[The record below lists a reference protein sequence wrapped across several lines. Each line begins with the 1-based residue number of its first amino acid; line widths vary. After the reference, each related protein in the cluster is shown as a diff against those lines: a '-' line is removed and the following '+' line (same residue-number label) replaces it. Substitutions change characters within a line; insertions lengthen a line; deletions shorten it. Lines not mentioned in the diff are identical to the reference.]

1 MFHAPNLHLAMRL
14 LTKLFVW
21 KQHKILMICFTVVF
35 LVKREIVDLMLR
47 SPEKLQKQVG
57 TGLKASYLSLG
68 ILSPGGIE
76 DFFQLD
82 GMFMN

>member
-1 MFHAPNLHLAMRL
+1 
-14 LTKLFVW
+14 
-21 KQHKILMICFTVVF
+21 
-35 LVKREIVDLMLR
+35 MLR

-68 ILSPGGIE
+68 ILGPGGIE

>member
-1 MFHAPNLHLAMRL
+1 METAYDIDD
-14 LTKLFVW
+14 LFY
-21 KQHKILMICFTVVF
+21 CGF